1 MQDIFT
7 EKYENCVWGNNGNP
21 NYKGTSGGGSEIP
34 FNKDT
39 YIPVLKKFIKDNS
52 IKTVTDLGCGDFVC
66 GPLIYDDLD
75 VTYTGYDAY
84 KGVIQY
90 NQSILSA
97 PKYTFIHLDFFHK
110 KEEIVGADMCI
121 LKDVL
126 QHWNLS
132 SIYEFL
138 DYLVT
143 TKKFKYI
150 FISNC
155 AYQQMD
161 NTDIPIGE
169 IHPLNSNY
177 LPLKEYGATEIY
189 RYSTKQVS
197 VINVD
202 SR

>member
-1 MQDIFT
+1 M
-7 EKYENCVWGNNGNP
+7 
-21 NYKGTSGGGSEIP
+21 
-34 FNKDT
+34 
-39 YIPVLKKFIKDNS
+39 
-52 IKTVTDLGCGDFVC
+52 C

-202 SR
+202 NR